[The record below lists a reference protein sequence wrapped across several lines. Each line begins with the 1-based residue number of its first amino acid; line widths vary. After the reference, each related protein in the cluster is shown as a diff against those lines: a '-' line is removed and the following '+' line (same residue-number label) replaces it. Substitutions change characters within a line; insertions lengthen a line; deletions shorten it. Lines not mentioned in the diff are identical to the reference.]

1 MPVLTVGG
9 TASFGANLEPEI
21 KPLVENLRSVMID
34 ECGHYL
40 AEEKPERVIEELRR
54 FFSEA
59 K

>member
-21 KPLVENLRSVMID
+21 TPLASNLRSMMV

-40 AEEKPERVIEELRR
+40 AEERPDKIADILTAFFHARV
-54 FFSEA
+54 
-59 K
+59 